1 MANEPLS
8 IDATKQTKK
17 RKRDYIDSQEYS
29 RQRKRKKK
37 ERKKAITLSKNVSIL
52 LFVRHATQ
60 IKYTFVAKRCFFHF
74 KSALHFQHFFYF
86 NPNNF
91 IGSAFVS

>member
-29 RQRKRKKK
+29 RQRKRKK
-37 ERKKAITLSKNVSIL
+37 ESTNV
-52 LFVRHATQ
+52 
-60 IKYTFVAKRCFFHF
+60 K
-74 KSALHFQHFFYF
+74 
-86 NPNNF
+86 
-91 IGSAFVS
+91 

>member
-29 RQRKRKKK
+29 RQRKGK
-37 ERKKAITLSKNVSIL
+37 RKKAITLSKNVSIL
-52 LFVRHATQ
+52 LFVRYATQ
-60 IKYTFVAKRCFFHF
+60 IKITFVAKRCFFHF
-74 KSALHFQHFFYF
+74 KSALHFQHS
-86 NPNNF
+86 F
-91 IGSAFVS
+91 ISIRTISLDLLLLTR